1 MFERAKGRD
10 LDAREVAK
18 FLAQRSKDRR
28 ASGEREKAHVFA
40 QASLALMA
48 EQESEGALF
57 R

>member
-1 MFERAKGRD
+1 MFEWAKSRE
-10 LDAREVAK
+10 LDARDVAR

-28 ASGEREKAHVFA
+28 AAGDREKAHMFA

>member
-1 MFERAKGRD
+1 MFERAKCQN
-10 LDAREVAK
+10 LDAREVAR

-28 ASGEREKAHVFA
+28 AAGDREKAHMFA

-48 EQESEGALF
+48 EQESEGLLF